1 MVFLPH
7 VIERTSRGEREWD
20 IFTRLL
26 KDRIIF
32 LGADGIDEIKSDII
46 VAQLLFLE
54 LENKQQDIRVYINS
68 PGRSVTDGMAIYDTM
83 RYLPNGISTVVI
95 GQASSMAA
103 LLLAAGTK
111 GKRYALPNSRI
122 MIHQPWGRVAGTADD
137 IVIQAKEIVSWKERL
152 ENILAEH
159 TGQSSARIKEMTDRD
174 YFMSP
179 EEAKDYGL
187 IDEIIRPS

>member
-32 LGADGIDEIKSDII
+32 ISDPITDVVANI
-46 VAQLLFLE
+46 VVAQLLFLE

-68 PGRSVTDGMAIYDTM
+68 PGGTVTAGMAIYDTM
-83 RYLPNGISTVVI
+83 RYVANDISTVVI

-103 LLLAAGTK
+103 VLLAAGTP
-111 GKRYALPNSRI
+111 GKRFALPNSRI
-122 MIHQPWGRVAGTADD
+122 MIHQPWGGTSGTAED
-137 IVIQAKEIVSWKERL
+137 IEIQAEEIIRWKSTL
-152 ENILAEH
+152 EKILSEH
-159 TGQSSARIKEMTDRD
+159 TGQPIEKIREETERD
-174 YFMSP
+174 KYMGP
-179 EEAKDYGL
+179 EEAREYGL
-187 IDEIIRPS
+187 IDEIVMPR

>member
-54 LENKQQDIRVYINS
+54 LENKQQDIRIYINS
-68 PGRSVTDGMAIYDTM
+68 PGGSVTDGMAIYDTM
-83 RYLPNGISTVVI
+83 RYLPNGISTVVL

-122 MIHQPWGRVAGTADD
+122 MIHQPWGRIAGTADD

-159 TGQSSARIKEMTDRD
+159 TGQSSERIKEMTDRD